1 MAENKLIA
9 IVRVRGLTGLNPKQ
23 KATLLMLNLKRSNQ
37 ATLVHTNES
46 YNGMLEQSKD
56 YITWGPISKP
66 ILLNM
71 LTKRAFVGKSKL
83 STTKSESDIE
93 KICDEL
99 IGGKSLKD
107 LQINRNFRLTPPS
120 KGWKAK
126 KVRYPQGDLGPRDSI
141 DKLLTR
147 MI

>member
-1 MAENKLIA
+1 MTENKLIA

-23 KATLLMLNLKRSNQ
+23 KATLEMLNLKRSNQ
-37 ATLVHTNES
+37 ATLVHLNES

-66 ILLNM
+66 ILISM
-71 LTKRAFVGKSKL
+71 LSKRAYVEKTKL
-83 STTKSESDIE
+83 STLKDQTQIQ
-93 KICDEL
+93 KIAEEI

-107 LQINRNFRLTPPS
+107 LQIKRNFRLTPPS

-126 KVRYPQGDLGPRDSI
+126 KVRYPQGDLGPRESLDS
-141 DKLLTR
+141 LLKR